1 MTPTNPPSPRDPISP
16 MTLAT
21 TLVPNT
27 PAPKITS
34 ARILSDTKDNKIVVI
49 PPKKPVI
56 LFIISSI
63 IKSLVNN

>member
-1 MTPTNPPSPRDPISP
+1 MTPTNPPSPRALISS

-27 PAPKITS
+27 PTPNITS
-34 ARILSDTKDNKIVVI
+34 AKILSDTKDNRIVVI

-56 LFIISSI
+56 LFIISSM